1 MTDPEQHNTSDEIPA
16 ETSSP
21 GEMLREGRERMKL
34 SQTDVA
40 QRLRL
45 RLAIIEDLEEDR
57 FSKYVAGTFTRGYL
71 RAYARLVKVDETRLF
86 KAYEQL
92 GVEEHQEQPMQ
103 SFSRRTS
110 QQTHD
115 SRLMAVTYIIGA
127 VIIGSAVIFWWQN
140 TSQEQDEATPA
151 NEPVSERLVE
161 EQDPQVEFEE
171 EPADTE
177 SSRATRDPIL
187 IDPSIIPVSSDDPQ
201 AEQAEAAGV
210 DPDMRGE
217 VEESEPA
224 ETGVSEEAEND
235 PADVTEQADEPV
247 SAPEVLPVEEA
258 DDEQSAAESEQE
270 AAESEQTADAGS
282 EPLPDSELV
291 LTFED
296 ECWIRIEDSTGQ
308 AIAFGVKMPGQVVEL
323 DGDAP
328 YQITLGAPENVN
340 MVFRGDDVDL
350 SGYRSGRVA
359 RIELPRAE

>member
-21 GEMLREGRERMKL
+21 GEMLRHGRERMQL

-45 RLAIIEDLEEDR
+45 RLAIIEDLEQDR

-71 RAYARLVKVDETRLF
+71 RAYARLVKVDETKLF

-92 GVEEHQEQPMQ
+92 GVEEHREQPMQ

-140 TSQEQDEATPA
+140 TSQEQDAGPA

-161 EQDPQVEFEE
+161 EQDPQVELEE
-171 EPADTE
+171 EPEDNE
-177 SSRATRDPIL
+177 PSPATRDPIL
-187 IDPSIIPVSSDDPQ
+187 IDPSIIPTSSDDPQ
-201 AEQAEAAGV
+201 AEQTEPTSV
-210 DPDMRGE
+210 DPEMRGE
-217 VEESEPA
+217 VEEEPTEGGSSED
-224 ETGVSEEAEND
+224 AEND
-235 PADVTEQADEPV
+235 PADTAEQADEPV
-247 SAPEVLPVEEA
+247 PEREVPPV
-258 DDEQSAAESEQE
+258 DETDNAQAETQSEQQD
-270 AAESEQTADAGS
+270 AEAGS

-291 LTFED
+291 LSFDD

-308 AIAFGVKMPGQVVEL
+308 AIAFGVKMPGQVVAL

-328 YQITLGAPENVN
+328 YQVTLGAPENVN
-340 MVFRGDDVDL
+340 MVFRGEEVDL
-350 SGYRSGRVA
+350 SGYRTGRVA
-359 RIELPRAE
+359 RIDLPRAE